1 MVLDAI
7 EEPVTRR
14 LFYSR
19 RLGTQVPGYGIYAER
34 VQDVLREYADRSDGK
49 VILEVYDPMPFTPV
63 ADRAVSYG
71 LQQIPP
77 EPGEGPAVFGLT
89 GRHATAEHKTIPF
102 PPPDR
107 HTSQENHL

>member
-7 EEPVTRR
+7 EEPITLR

-49 VILEVYDPMPFTPV
+49 VILEVYDPMQFTPV
-63 ADRAVSYG
+63 EDRAVSYG
-71 LQQIPP
+71 PQQIPLDT
-77 EPGEGPAVFGLT
+77 GEGTVYFGLAASNAPHDT
-89 GRHATAEHKTIPF
+89 ETTPF
-102 PPPDR
+102 LHPQPHP
-107 HTSQENHL
+107 